1 MPLSPSLYE
10 ELIFRTVVIFVK
22 SLLMLCYLWW
32 ASHVAETFQRFW
44 VLVGYYVL
52 PIISYLASIAF
63 CLMDQWYVA
72 LNSLC
77 FQLLWKSVL
86 KCLIRKPWW
95 LDASSLNCC
104 SAAML
109 SSLNALLCWCEV
121 CMCRA
126 LVRTRSCQGCWLAG
140 MSTLTAVVYP
150 CITRH
155 VAGTN
160 QSF

>member
-1 MPLSPSLYE
+1 
-10 ELIFRTVVIFVK
+10 
-22 SLLMLCYLWW
+22 MLCLWW

-44 VLVGYYVL
+44 VLVGYYGL

-86 KCLIRKPWW
+86 KCLIRERW
-95 LDASSLNCC
+95 LDALCLNYC

-109 SSLNALLCWCEV
+109 SACLMSRSECTSMLMWGLHVPNISKELPGLLTCNFFLNNIILINNCSSKCCFYKIVKL
-121 CMCRA
+121 
-126 LVRTRSCQGCWLAG
+126 
-140 MSTLTAVVYP
+140 YP
-150 CITRH
+150 VGYPAADRVPI
-155 VAGTN
+155 G
-160 QSF
+160 